1 VNAGR
6 AARGAA
12 ALGGLALVVL
22 AAAWTA
28 TGGGATGDGL
38 ARAAAALVGLL
49 AVAAAVARV
58 WLPVDDPADE
68 SFVERAPERAP
79 ADRPLAG
86 RAFAEQVEAA
96 AETARDRDVAAGV
109 ATVRPT
115 LRATLVAVRRRAGDD
130 PATVERELD
139 AGTWTDDR
147 VAAAALSAS
156 VEPPERPLRV
166 RLGDWLRPERAA
178 RRRIRRATAA
188 VAAVADERLPP
199 VPGASAPRPAP
210 VSRPSLAEL
219 RRAVDGSLEP
229 AGREA
234 RE

>member
-1 VNAGR
+1 MNLGR
-6 AARGAA
+6 VTRGAA
-12 ALGGLALVVL
+12 VVGGLSLVGL
-22 AAAWTA
+22 AAAWA
-28 TGGGATGDGL
+28 AGGGAAVDDPG
-38 ARAAAALVGLL
+38 RVAAALVGLL

-58 WLPVDDPADE
+58 WLPVDDPADGP
-68 SFVERAPERAP
+68 FVERAPERAP
-79 ADRPLAG
+79 TDRPLAG
-86 RAFAEQVEAA
+86 RAFAAQVEQA
-96 AETARDRDVAAGV
+96 AETARDRGVTAGV

-130 PATVERELD
+130 PAAVERELD
-139 AGTWTDDR
+139 AGTWTDDP
-147 VAAAALSAS
+147 VAAAALAAS
-156 VEPPERPLRV
+156 VDPPERSLRG

-188 VAAVADERLPP
+188 VAAVADERLPS

-219 RRAVDGSLEP
+219 RRAADGSLEP